1 MTDIKITPT
10 PTTAHT
16 PAPTASAEPSA
27 AATAPV
33 RAESAEQLAGSPVVT
48 VYSVYGMSC
57 GHCASAVTREIGGL
71 EGVTGVHVD
80 LAAKQ
85 VTVGSTRRLAEDEVR
100 AAVDEAGYELG

>member
-1 MTDIKITPT
+1 MADINITAT
-10 PTTAHT
+10 P
-16 PAPTASAEPSA
+16 PASAALSA
-27 AATAPV
+27 ATPAPV

-57 GHCASAVTREIGGL
+57 GHCASAVAREIGGL
-71 EGVTGVHVD
+71 EGVSGVHVD

-85 VTVGSTRRLAEDEVR
+85 VTVGSIRRLAEDEVR

>member
-1 MTDIKITPT
+1 MTDIEITQAPAAPAT
-10 PTTAHT
+10 PSTT
-16 PAPTASAEPSA
+16 PAA
-27 AATAPV
+27 V
-33 RAESAEQLAGSPVVT
+33 LAESADQLAGSPVLT

-57 GHCASAVTREIGGL
+57 GHCASAVTREIGAL

-80 LAAKQ
+80 LSGKQ